1 MSKTVVRR
9 FGDREVRLTSLDK
22 VMFPEAGL
30 TKGDLIDYVV
40 RCAEPL
46 LAALRNRPLTMERR
60 VNGLRDDGFI
70 QKHKPEHFPDWVHT
84 VEVATSKGPI
94 QQVVVDDLPTLVL
107 VTNFGCLTLHV
118 PPGLGGDLEHPDS
131 LVLDL
136 DPSTDDTPRMRQA
149 GHRVRGLLDELGLP
163 AYARWSGSSGLH
175 VLVPLDRSAQ
185 QSVVVALAQQLG
197 RTLASRHPDL
207 FTVAFHKADRG
218 DLIFVDIARNHP
230 GGTVAA
236 SWTVRARPTAPV
248 AMPIRWEELDE
259 TSPRA
264 FTLRDA
270 PERLGLDLWPGF
282 EEARVDAR
290 RYVQR

>member
-175 VLVPLDRSAQ
+175 VLVPSIAARSSPWWWRWPSSSA
-185 QSVVVALAQQLG
+185 G
-197 RTLASRHPDL
+197 RWRAATPICSPWPSTRPIAATLSSWTSPATTLAGPWRPPGPCAPAPPRPWPCPSAGRSSTRPRPARSPSATRPSAWAWISGRASR
-207 FTVAFHKADRG
+207 R
-218 DLIFVDIARNHP
+218 P
-230 GGTVAA
+230 G
-236 SWTVRARPTAPV
+236 
-248 AMPIRWEELDE
+248 
-259 TSPRA
+259 
-264 FTLRDA
+264 
-270 PERLGLDLWPGF
+270 
-282 EEARVDAR
+282 
-290 RYVQR
+290 